1 MANNFL
7 DKDGLLYLWQKI
19 KNKFVAQETGKGLS
33 SNDYTTD
40 EKTKLSGIAA
50 GATKNIVEDVLTST
64 STQNALSAKQ
74 GKELNDK
81 ITSINTNLESLGAGD
96 MLKSVYDIDNNGKV
110 DGADDADKLGG
121 QAPSYYAKAAE
132 LSNYVLTSQKGKAN
146 GVASLGSDG
155 KVPTAQ
161 LPETAPTEH
170 THDIKD
176 VTGLNDALSG
186 KSATGHKHT
195 TSDITDFST
204 EMAKKAN
211 ASHTHEITNVT
222 GLETK
227 LSDMVAVAE
236 GKRASYVFS
245 TKDEMNT
252 WLADTSNTETLKTG
266 DVFLIRA
273 TDVPDY
279 WWDGTTNTPQILETT
294 KVDLST
300 ITNAEIDEIVAS

>member
-40 EKTKLSGIAA
+40 EKTKLSGIAD
-50 GATKNIVEDVLTST
+50 GATKNVVEDVLTST

-74 GKELNDK
+74 GKVLYDT
-81 ITSINTNLESLGAGD
+81 ITTINTNLENLGAGD
-96 MLKSVYDIDNNGKV
+96 MLKSVYDTDNNGKV
-110 DGADDADKLGG
+110 DSADDADKLGG
-121 QAPSYYAKAAE
+121 QAPSYYAKATD
-132 LSNYVLTSQKGKAN
+132 LSGYVPTSQKGKAN

-161 LPETAPTEH
+161 LPDTASAEH
-170 THDIKD
+170 THDIED

-204 EMAKKAN
+204 EMAKKADT
-211 ASHTHEITNVT
+211 SHTHEITNVT
-222 GLETK
+222 GLQTK
-227 LSDMVAVAE
+227 LDNIVAVAE
-236 GKRASYVFS
+236 GKRASYVFD
-245 TKDEMNT
+245 TKRELDT
-252 WLADTSNTETLKTG
+252 WIANTSNTANLKTG
-266 DVFLIRA
+266 DVFLIREIN
-273 TDVPDY
+273 VPDY

-294 KVDLST
+294 KVDLTT
-300 ITNAEIDEIVAS
+300 ITNAEIDEIVTS